1 MGSPALNARSDSDC
15 HRLLW
20 EGHMMQKTLGHP
32 SALSLDGLP
41 DSENPSLLLN
51 LELEH
56 SGTEGQ
62 RGSSSVE
69 LGV

>member
-1 MGSPALNARSDSDC
+1 MGRPHDA
-15 HRLLW
+15 
-20 EGHMMQKTLGHP
+20 ETLGHP

-41 DSENPSLLLN
+41 DSENPSLLFN
-51 LELEH
+51 LELER

-62 RGSSSVE
+62 RGCSSVE

>member
-1 MGSPALNARSDSDC
+1 MPSTFVGRPHDA
-15 HRLLW
+15 
-20 EGHMMQKTLGHP
+20 KTLGHP

-41 DSENPSLLLN
+41 DSENPSLLFN
-51 LELEH
+51 LELER

-62 RGSSSVE
+62 RGCSSVE